1 MIARNQDA
9 DSLLARMNK
18 SPRREQPIVSE
29 SMTDVKSNVPR
40 IFLVVVD
47 DSEEMH
53 KALLFASLRAK
64 RTGGK
69 VAMLYVQQ
77 PADFQHWLG
86 VGEIMREEAREEGE
100 VLMQEL
106 SSEAHRLSDSFPI
119 VYIREGD
126 TAEELFA
133 LLEEE
138 KSISVV
144 VLAAS
149 PDSQGADPIIASITG
164 KRKSEVRVPFTIVP
178 GNLSDEEVR
187 AIS

>member
-1 MIARNQDA
+1 M
-9 DSLLARMNK
+9 
-18 SPRREQPIVSE
+18 SE
-29 SMTDVKSNVPR
+29 DVTRTPDGDPR

-64 RTGGK
+64 STGGK

-100 VLMQEL
+100 ALMQEL
-106 SSEAHRLSDSFPI
+106 ASEAHRLSDSFPI
-119 VYIREGD
+119 VHIREGD
-126 TAEELFA
+126 TGEELFA
-133 LLEEE
+133 LLKEES
-138 KSISVV
+138 SISVV
-144 VLAAS
+144 VLAAN
-149 PDSQGADPIIASITG
+149 PDSHGSDPIISSITG
-164 KRKSEVRVPFTIVP
+164 KRKSEMRVPFTIVP
-178 GNLSDEEVR
+178 GNLSDDEIK

>member
-1 MIARNQDA
+1 MSDN
-9 DSLLARMNK
+9 
-18 SPRREQPIVSE
+18 
-29 SMTDVKSNVPR
+29 MTTPVNVDPR

-64 RTGGK
+64 STGGK

-100 VLMQEL
+100 ALMQEL
-106 SSEAHRLSDSFPI
+106 SSEAHRISESFPI

-126 TAEELFA
+126 TADELFA
-133 LLEEE
+133 LLKEED
-138 KSISVV
+138 SVSVV
-144 VLAAS
+144 VLATS
-149 PDSQGADPIIASITG
+149 PESSGSDPIISSITG
-164 KRKSEVRVPFTIVP
+164 KRKSEMLIPFTIVP
-178 GNLSDEEVR
+178 GNLSDDEIK